1 MSRSIKK
8 GFFSDHNLLSKV
20 MRQEKQKIKKTIKTY
35 SRDTSIIPEF
45 VGHKIAVHNGKDFT
59 DLFITEDMVGYKL
72 GSFAFTR
79 KHVVHA
85 KKDKSS
91 QKK

>member
-8 GFFSDHNLLSKV
+8 GFFADHNLLSKV